1 MGSDAH
7 LPFHCMLT
15 IRDRGKAVPY
25 GEVDRGDGGRNH
37 GFMPLKGVVD
47 AASSVPEARDDP
59 ALARAIN
66 VLNHTSTLFFTVG
79 CEKALNQHDGQ
90 FWKKGYL
97 EFAFNDAEL
106 CSDSR
111 NYFALFQDF
120 SRRLHR
126 AQFSTPIT
134 FEWEFEGAHFL
145 DPNVGGWTVAVWIT
159 TTLAPTAQEAE
170 QLWASGLEA
179 LTAALKDETFP
190 IQAPIYPA
198 MQGAS

>member
-79 CEKALNQHDGQ
+79 CEKALKRQLIDRVLQRFGEDSKQ
-90 FWKKGYL
+90 FTIRQ
-97 EFAFNDAEL
+97 N
-106 CSDSR
+106 R
-111 NYFALFQDF
+111 
-120 SRRLHR
+120 
-126 AQFSTPIT
+126 
-134 FEWEFEGAHFL
+134 
-145 DPNVGGWTVAVWIT
+145 
-159 TTLAPTAQEAE
+159 
-170 QLWASGLEA
+170 
-179 LTAALKDETFP
+179 
-190 IQAPIYPA
+190 
-198 MQGAS
+198 